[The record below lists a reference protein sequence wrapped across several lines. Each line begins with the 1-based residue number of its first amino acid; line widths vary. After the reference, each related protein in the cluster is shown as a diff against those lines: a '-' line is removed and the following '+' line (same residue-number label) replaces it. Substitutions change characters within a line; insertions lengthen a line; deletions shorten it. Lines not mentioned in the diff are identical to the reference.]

1 MTALNKIVS
10 QLKSAAKELLGNV
23 AAIDKQVAELAK
35 QRDAL
40 TSGLVS
46 KADFLEYLRAYFQ
59 RQGSVFQR
67 EIVNS
72 LKGVRDFARL
82 ERQQDTSNNFNG
94 AWLLTGHMVPIPMTE
109 SAMYFYFA
117 DIMIERLS
125 IALDALEW
133 ADGAIPVELR
143 RTQLE
148 NIELETDGL
157 LQQRAELVA
166 MLADAGIT
174 GA

>member
-1 MTALNKIVS
+1 MAALNKIVS

-23 AAIDKQVAELAK
+23 AEIDKQVAEHAK

-46 KADFLEYLRAYFQ
+46 KADFLEYLHAYFQ
-59 RQGSVFQR
+59 RQGSGFQR

-82 ERQQDTSNNFNG
+82 ERQQETLNNFNG
-94 AWLLTGHMVPIPMTE
+94 AWLLTGHTVPVPMTE

-117 DIMIERLS
+117 DTMIERLS
-125 IALDALEW
+125 IALDTLEW
-133 ADGAIPVELR
+133 VGGAVPVELR
-143 RTQLE
+143 RTQIE
-148 NIELETDGL
+148 NIKLETDGL